1 MAMHQKK
8 KAIGLLVLSSFFFAL
23 MSTFVRL
30 AGDLPSVQKMVF
42 RNSVS
47 AVAAAV
53 ILLRDRQSLAVPKE
67 SRLPLATRILCGAGA
82 VFCNYYA
89 IDRLL
94 LANSNS
100 LSKLSP
106 FFAIVFAGIFLGERV
121 TKTQAGC
128 IGLALLGSGF
138 LIFPNRSALGPSAAI
153 GLLGGILSGGAH
165 VSLRALRKKDQISGS
180 VIVFWFSALSLIGVL
195 IPALADWRPMSP
207 AQLICLLLAGS
218 SCAAAQFG
226 LTEAYRYAPP
236 REISIF
242 DFSQILFS
250 GLLGFVVFG
259 QVPGLYSWAAYGF
272 ILLAAGLLF
281 HSQQEKPENAPAGE
295 H

>member
-1 MAMHQKK
+1 M
-8 KAIGLLVLSSFFFAL
+8 IRLLIIADDFTGAL
-23 MSTFVRL
+23 DTGMSTFVRL

-138 LIFPNRSALGPSAAI
+138 LIFPNRSALGPSAVI

-180 VIVFWFSALSLIGVL
+180 VTT
-195 IPALADWRPMSP
+195 IPLWPKATAPSFCRTW
-207 AQLICLLLAGS
+207 ICCPRRS
-218 SCAAAQFG
+218 S
-226 LTEAYRYAPP
+226 T
-236 REISIF
+236 S
-242 DFSQILFS
+242 
-250 GLLGFVVFG
+250 
-259 QVPGLYSWAAYGF
+259 
-272 ILLAAGLLF
+272 
-281 HSQQEKPENAPAGE
+281 
-295 H
+295 